1 MSRKTQLWYLI
12 GLSALTVVAQYIV
25 QGAMA
30 SGGVPSGFNIWFWY
44 IDYGLWGARALI
56 EAWVIVYLFTTRT
69 QTNTQAVV
77 IICFEVC
84 LIVLI
89 TLTLGPALYALTIDK
104 AIQDTLS
111 DISLRLWTFGI
122 AAYTS
127 LMMGSA
133 GFAYKIQGD
142 KMKRK
147 KRITK
152 KQ

>member
-12 GLSALTVVAQYIV
+12 GLSAATAVFQYVV

-30 SGGVPSGFNIWFWY
+30 SGGVPSEFSTWFWY
-44 IDYGLWGARALI
+44 ADYGLWGARALI
-56 EAWVIVYLFTTRT
+56 EAWVIVYLFTT
-69 QTNTQAVV
+69 QARSKTESIV
-77 IICFEVC
+77 IVCFEVG

-89 TLTLGPALYALTIDK
+89 TLTLGPAWYALTVGL
-104 AIQDTLS
+104 AIQETMS
-111 DISLRLWTFGI
+111 DINLRLWTFGI

-142 KMKRK
+142 KIKRK
-147 KRITK
+147 KREPK
-152 KQ
+152 A